1 MPTTNITV
9 ISVALARLYF
19 AVLLEHLKAQLEQ
32 PEHVRD
38 ITIRYG
44 KLVERTRQAY
54 PDAPYIEAAIAT
66 NVGTRLLVV
75 QLICERLRL
84 PNLACLAV
92 NATGRPGI
100 AYQNARDWDTDKAA
114 VLAFDWDEVSAGI
127 AHAFDVEATHATQRA
142 EKKKSKA
149 ITEDEARA
157 MLYQASREKPGHY
170 KVDYDGR
177 ESMIK
182 LIMKGMSVD
191 QAYAVVTG
199 QVLPV

>member
-1 MPTTNITV
+1 MPTTNITI

-32 PEHVRD
+32 PDHARD

-92 NATGRPGI
+92 NATGKPGI
-100 AYQNARDWDTDKAA
+100 AYQNARDWDSDKAA
-114 VLAFDWDEVSAGI
+114 VLSFDWSQVGADVAN
-127 AHAFDVEATHATQRA
+127 AFDVEAKEAAQRA
-142 EKKKSKA
+142 VKPRTRAVS
-149 ITEDEARA
+149 EDDARQA
-157 MLYQASREKPGHY
+157 LYDASRANPDAY
-170 KVDYDGR
+170 KVDYYQR
-177 ESMIK
+177 EAMVK
-182 LIMKGMSVD
+182 LIMKGLSID
-191 QAYAVVTG
+191 EAYAEVSE
-199 QVLPV
+199 